1 MTNELLAQRR
11 KLLKK
16 RFKSSMIQLYIVLA
30 ATAYNCIAELILP
43 SFVLPVSFYLPQFF
57 AYYSNFLSS
66 SEKSRVLIYLLAVIS
81 FALLILITVA
91 LILARKNYRLM
102 SIVTVSASI
111 DMILL
116 IYMGISGTLVS
127 GFQAFFIIN
136 LFAHVWILF
145 LSATARRASEG
156 LDVLPESAEDTH

>member
-1 MTNELLAQRR
+1 MTNELLMQRR

-16 RFKSSMIQLYIVLA
+16 RFKSSMIQLCIVLA
-30 ATAYNCIAELILP
+30 ATAYNCVAELILP

-66 SEKSRVLIYLLAVIS
+66 SEKSRTLIYFLAVIS
-81 FALLILITVA
+81 FALLILIAVA
-91 LILARKNYRLM
+91 IIFTRKNYRLM
-102 SIVTVSASI
+102 NIVTVTASA

-116 IYMGISGTLVS
+116 MYMGISGTLMS

-145 LSATARRASEG
+145 LSVTARRASEG
-156 LDVLPESAEDTH
+156 LDVLPESEEGTY